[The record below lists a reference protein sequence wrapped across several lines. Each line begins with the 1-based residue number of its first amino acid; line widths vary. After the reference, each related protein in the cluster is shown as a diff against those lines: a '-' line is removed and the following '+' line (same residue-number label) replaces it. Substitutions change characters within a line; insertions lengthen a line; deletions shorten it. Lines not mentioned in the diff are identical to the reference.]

1 MIYDV
6 IIVGGGPA
14 GLFAAA
20 NLDKKYKTVLIEGN
34 KRIGVKLLMT
44 GAGQCNI
51 TNAENIKKFPLKY
64 NNPGFVR
71 KILYEFNNLML
82 MEYFNNNGLDLI
94 VREDKKVFPADFKA
108 SSVVG
113 FFIEEIKKRNHEIL
127 LNEKVVEIKY
137 IESNRIFNIKTKN
150 NKYSTR
156 KLILAGGGKSYPSS
170 GSDGSLIEIAKNM
183 GVRVNKPRPALTSV
197 QVVNYMFKDL
207 SGIALENVKIT
218 ISCKD
223 NKKIKKT
230 GDMLFTHKDISGPV
244 ILNNSRYM
252 NRGDEIIVDFLA
264 GEYIDI
270 LEDRIRKA
278 VSKTPKKAVK
288 TVLEENINLP
298 KRMVGKLIE
307 ISEINH
313 MKKISEISKKEIR
326 RFVLNC
332 KEYRF
337 KVKEFSGFESAMVT
351 NGGVDIDE
359 IDPKDMSWIKN
370 KNLYFIG
377 ELIDVDGETGGYNLQ
392 FAFSTAK
399 KTISGLGFDLLVNS

>member
-20 NLDKKYKTVLIEGN
+20 NLNKKYKAVLIEGN

-51 TNAENIKKFPLKY
+51 TNAENIKKFPVKY
-64 NNPGFVR
+64 NNPSFVR

-94 VREDKKVFPADFKA
+94 VREDKKVFPADFNA
-108 SSVVG
+108 SSVVD

-127 LNEKVVEIKY
+127 LNEKVVEINY
-137 IESNRIFNIKTKN
+137 SESNRIFNVKTKN

-156 KLILAGGGKSYPSS
+156 KLILAGGGKSHPAS
-170 GSDGSLIEIAKNM
+170 GSDGSLLEIAENM
-183 GVRVNKPRPALTSV
+183 GVNVNKQRPALTSV
-197 QVVNYMFKDL
+197 QVENYMFKDL
-207 SGIALENVKIT
+207 SGIALKNVKII
-218 ISCKD
+218 ISSTD
-223 NKKIKKT
+223 KKKMKKS
-230 GDMLFTHKDISGPV
+230 GDILFTHKDISGPV

-252 NRGDEIIVDFLA
+252 ERGDEIIVDFLS
-264 GEYIDI
+264 GESIEI
-270 LEDRIRKA
+270 LEEEIRQA
-278 VSKTPKKAVK
+278 VSKTPKKVVK
-288 TVLEENINLP
+288 TVLEEKINLP
-298 KRMVGKLIE
+298 KRMVEKLIK
-307 ISEINH
+307 ISEINN

-337 KVKEFSGFESAMVT
+337 KVKSFGGFESAMVT
-351 NGGVDIDE
+351 SGGIDIDE
-359 IDPKDMSWIKN
+359 IDPKDMSWTKN
-370 KNLYFIG
+370 KSLYFIG

-399 KTISGLGFDLLVNS
+399 KTIVSL